1 MVSIDTTQE
10 KIVEASAKIIK
21 MAIAKPE
28 TSFQQEVVQ
37 VWQSL
42 VEQHDKPLPLVYLAN
57 DLIQRS
63 KIKGTT
69 EFWTLFKPA
78 LAPVF
83 QKLLL
88 KATAIDSQGIIKVIE
103 VWKNRQVYDADFLV
117 TLQQPIQSVEDV
129 EEPSTFIRKSDLPE
143 SHSQLLMT

>member
-1 MVSIDTTQE
+1 MQNSQINKPDSVLSKKNQEVIHLMVSIDTTQE

-78 LAPVF
+78 LALVF
-83 QKLLL
+83 
-88 KATAIDSQGIIKVIE
+88 
-103 VWKNRQVYDADFLV
+103 
-117 TLQQPIQSVEDV
+117 
-129 EEPSTFIRKSDLPE
+129 
-143 SHSQLLMT
+143 